1 MSQRTKIV
9 IVGNGF
15 GGTYALKNLR
25 KVFDFGANIQI
36 SLIGDKNYFLFTPL
50 LHEVATGGINPSNII
65 EPIRKILG
73 PYPNNF
79 YLGKAEKI
87 NLEAEIVTMGE
98 TSIPYDYLILAPGA
112 ETNFYNIS
120 GAEKYSFTLKSIGDA
135 IKIKNHLLS
144 RMEHASHAKGEA
156 ERKKILKFV
165 IVGGGATGVELAAEI
180 AELISDTFARYYSKE
195 LIKDASIVLIQK
207 DADLIPQFGVK
218 MRGKSLEVLR
228 KSGIEVMLS
237 MGVTEVGVSYAIIDG
252 GTKIDTETVIWVAG
266 TKPATLNFD
275 HAPERS
281 RDGRVIVNEFLQ
293 LPNYKN
299 VFIIGDMA
307 AFTRSCASCG
317 KTSGPRGGKHKA
329 RRKRLSSSII
339 FLSQFRHLDVSWT
352 LESDWR
358 NMGIYFLR
366 ISRMVVLAHDISV
379 QTHFLQKK
387 NKSCARLDN

>member
-1 MSQRTKIV
+1 M
-9 IVGNGF
+9 
-15 GGTYALKNLR
+15 
-25 KVFDFGANIQI
+25 
-36 SLIGDKNYFLFTPL
+36 
-50 LHEVATGGINPSNII
+50 E
-65 EPIRKILG
+65 
-73 PYPNNF
+73 YPNNF

-307 AFTRSCASCG
+307 AFTDKNSNKLLPGLAQVAEKQAALAAANIRLAVKGSPLRSFFYHS
-317 KTSGPRGGKHKA
+317 SGTLMSLGRWKAIGEIWGFTFSGYLAWWFWRTIYLSKLISFRKKIKVALDWTINIFSPR
-329 RRKRLSSSII
+329 
-339 FLSQFRHLDVSWT
+339 
-352 LESDWR
+352 
-358 NMGIYFLR
+358 
-366 ISRMVVLAHDISV
+366 DIS
-379 QTHFLQKK
+379 QL
-387 NKSCARLDN
+387 